1 MRKSM
6 QTATAVLAALWAAAS
21 LAAASPDRDAG
32 YGASRK
38 HAVLY
43 VGNSGANW
51 QRDYGVRKGHCDRV
65 DIGTPAEPPRE
76 LPLGIQPQPI
86 ENREAATL
94 IGGKIDA
101 LLAAPMQR
109 ELDTGDR
116 ACLAHALEI
125 GKPGKRVVWDNVA
138 TGVHYEMVAEPAY
151 DGIGGVCRRFKLRAA
166 ASTGKSKRQ
175 ATACAKSAGLW
186 QLSQLID

>member
-1 MRKSM
+1 MRNSGQFAM
-6 QTATAVLAALWAAAS
+6 AVLAAVWAVAS
-21 LAAASPDRDAG
+21 LAAASPDGAPG
-32 YGASRK
+32 HGASNKR
-38 HAVLY
+38 AVVY
-43 VGNSGANW
+43 VGNSGVRW

-65 DIGTPAEPPRE
+65 DIGSPSEAPRE
-76 LPLGIQPQPI
+76 LPLGMQPQPI

-94 IGGKIDA
+94 IGGKIDS

-125 GKPGKRVVWDNVA
+125 GKPGKRVIWDNVA

-151 DGIGGVCRRFKLRAA
+151 DGVGGVCRHFKLRAA

-186 QLSQLID
+186 QLSQL